1 MIAKS
6 CSIGLKSGEYGGR
19 KRRVCPACS
28 IICLVAAVLW
38 GQFFE
43 QVALEPVVEQGSVG
57 AAFEQDRS
65 EQPFALFGRDQ
76 AGART
81 PFATAFTVYLL
92 PPKTPT
98 MKRSGRNDKML

>member
-1 MIAKS
+1 M
-6 CSIGLKSGEYGGR
+6 
-19 KRRVCPACS
+19 
-28 IICLVAAVLW
+28 
-38 GQFFE
+38 
-43 QVALEPVVEQGSVG
+43 ALEPVVEQGSVG

-98 MKRSGRNDKML
+98 MRSVSCALKSTLIQIQGCPSRCSRDFRATYTVDNTAVEVVM